1 MGGQKLTEPYYQD
14 DLVTLI
20 HGDFFTEMHRMT
32 TDSFDHVITDPPY
45 SYEVHK
51 NAKSNAA
58 SSDEMDSIDFAALS
72 KQQLASAFDQSA
84 RIARRWV
91 ISTTSFQQ
99 AYLLSEYDSEFYDF
113 KRMGVWA
120 KTTYAPQILG
130 DRPASAWEAILYLH
144 SKGSPSRWNGG
155 GKHGNYVGNI
165 AQPNGHPTAKPLDL
179 YKQFVSNFTE
189 PGETVLDP
197 FAGSG
202 TTLEAARMAGLK
214 VTGIEMNERYC
225 ELIAKRLQQQ
235 EFDFGG
241 V

>member
-1 MGGQKLTEPYYQD
+1 MTKPYYQD
-14 DLVTLI
+14 EFVTLI
-20 HGDFFTEMHRMT
+20 HGDFAEEMFYMS

-45 SYEVHK
+45 SDEVHR
-51 NAKSNAA
+51 NAKTNAA
-58 SSDEMDSIDFAALS
+58 SSNELEAIDFAPLS
-72 KQQLASAFDQSA
+72 KQKLASFFDQSA
-84 RIARRWV
+84 RIAKRWV

-99 AYLLSEYDSEFYDF
+99 AYLLSEHDSDYYDF

-130 DRPASAWEAILYLH
+130 DRPAQAWEAIIYLH
-144 SKGSPSRWNGG
+144 SKGVPSKWNGG
-155 GKHGNYVGNI
+155 GSHGNYVGNI
-165 AQPNGHPTAKPLDL
+165 AQPNGHPTAKPLEL
-179 YKQFVSNFTE
+179 YKQFVANFTQ
-189 PGETVLDP
+189 PGETILDP

-214 VTGIEMNERYC
+214 VTGIEINERYC

-241 V
+241 L